1 MEAPRVIAITG
12 AAQFWGGW
20 LSRRL
25 SSAGHHILAI
35 DIRRPDAL
43 PDGVEPIEVDLSN
56 PLLTE
61 VFQAHGVQQ
70 VLHTDFRWE
79 RRPTEAGFEHN
90 VVGATRLLTAATN
103 AGVRQVVLMSHTLAY
118 GARPDHPAF
127 ISENTRPRAT
137 DTGYARHLTEIEDV
151 VYRLRGQPDAPALT
165 VLRFAH
171 IVGPQ
176 SPSLMNELLKLW
188 ATPTLLGFDPL
199 IQLVHEEDVAAAME
213 HALLGWADEPY
224 NGAVNIGA
232 HPPIPLA
239 KLLRAAGVQPIP
251 VLHPLAYL
259 SGRVSGVGPLEQA
272 QPLGWDT
279 LRYPVV
285 GDLRRMTTEFGFT
298 PTYDTD
304 AILAPLMERARL
316 RGLSIGLQ
324 RGPGQG
330 DSRASE
336 ETPNG

>member
-1 MEAPRVIAITG
+1 MESPRVIAVTG

-20 LSRRL
+20 LTRRL
-25 SSAGHHILAI
+25 SAAGHQVLAI
-35 DIRRPDAL
+35 DIRRPETA
-43 PDGVEPIEVDLSN
+43 PDGAEAIEVDLAN

-79 RRPTEAGFEHN
+79 RRATEAGFEHN
-90 VVGATRLLTAATN
+90 VLGTTRLLTAATS
-103 AGVRQVVLMSHTLAY
+103 AGVRQVVLMSHSLAY
-118 GARPDHPAF
+118 GARPDNPAF
-127 ISENTRPRAT
+127 IAETTRPRAT

-151 VYRLRGQPDAPALT
+151 VYRLRDQEGTPVLT

-176 SPSLMNELLKLW
+176 APSPMNELLKQW

-199 IQLVHEEDVAAAME
+199 FQLVHEEDAALAME
-213 HALLGWADEPY
+213 HALLGWTDEPY
-224 NGAVNIGA
+224 NGAVNIAA
-232 HPPIPLA
+232 HPPVPLA
-239 KLLRAAGVQPIP
+239 KLLRAAGVQPVP
-251 VLHPLAYL
+251 LLHPLAYL
-259 SGRVSGVGPLEQA
+259 SGRVPTVGPAQPA
-272 QPLGWDT
+272 QPLGWDA
-279 LRYPVV
+279 LRYSVV
-285 GDLRRMTTEFGFT
+285 GDLRRMTEEFGFT

-316 RGLSIGLQ
+316 RSLRVGLR
-324 RGPGQG
+324 RGRGQG
-330 DSRASE
+330 ETPASE

>member
-1 MEAPRVIAITG
+1 MESPRVIAVTG

-20 LSRRL
+20 LTRRL
-25 SSAGHHILAI
+25 SAAGHRVLAL
-35 DIRRPDAL
+35 DVRRPDSV
-43 PDGVEPIEVDLSN
+43 PDGVEIIEVDLAN

-90 VVGATRLLTAATN
+90 VLGTTRLLTAATS

-127 ISENTRPRAT
+127 IPETTRPRAT
-137 DTGYARHLTEIEDV
+137 ETGYARHLTEIEDV
-151 VYRLRGQPDAPALT
+151 VYRLRGQDGTPALT

-176 SPSLMNELLKLW
+176 APSLMNDLLKLW
-188 ATPTLLGFDPL
+188 ATPTLLGFDPQ
-199 IQLVHEEDVAAAME
+199 IQLIHEEDAAAAME
-213 HALLGWADEPY
+213 HALLGWTEEPY
-224 NGAVNIGA
+224 DGGVNIGT

-239 KLLRAAGVQPIP
+239 KLLRAAGVQTVP

-259 SGRVSGVGPLEQA
+259 SGRVPNVGPVEQA
-272 QPLGWDT
+272 QPLGWDY

-285 GDLRRMTTEFGFT
+285 ADLRRMTEDFGFT

-316 RGLSIGLQ
+316 RSVRVGL
-324 RGPGQG
+324 RRRAGQG
-330 DSRASE
+330 DVAASE

>member
-1 MEAPRVIAITG
+1 MESPRVIAVTG

-20 LSRRL
+20 LMRRL
-25 SSAGHHILAI
+25 SAAGHRVLAI
-35 DIRRPDAL
+35 DIRRPEAV
-43 PDGVEPIEVDLSN
+43 PDEVEPIEVDLTN

-61 VFQAHGVQQ
+61 VLQAHGVQQ
-70 VLHTDFRWE
+70 VLHTDFHWE

-90 VVGATRLLTAATN
+90 VLGATRLLTAAAS
-103 AGVRQVVLMSHTLAY
+103 AGVRQVVVMSHTVAY
-118 GARPDHPAF
+118 GARPDNPAF
-127 ISENTRPRAT
+127 IPETTRPRAT

-151 VYRLRGQPDAPALT
+151 VYRLRGQPDTPALT

-171 IVGPQ
+171 MVGPQ
-176 SPSLMNELLKLW
+176 SPSPMNELLKQW

-199 IQLVHEEDVAAAME
+199 FQLVHEEDAAAALE
-213 HALLGWADEPY
+213 HALLGWSDEPY

-239 KLLRAAGVQPIP
+239 KLLRAAGVQPVP

-259 SGRVSGVGPLEQA
+259 SRRVPNVGPMEQA
-272 QPLGWDT
+272 QPFGWDY

-285 GDLRRMTTEFGFT
+285 GDLRRMTDDFGFT

-316 RGLSIGLQ
+316 RSLRIGLR
-324 RGPGQG
+324 RGTGQG
-330 DSRASE
+330 DRPASE
-336 ETPNG
+336 ETPNV